1 MDERPPETRRPT
13 PAVGVVCF
21 DDEGKVLL
29 VRRANPPRQGE
40 WSLPGGK
47 IEFGETCEAAALR
60 ELREETGIEAQL
72 LGTIA
77 VIDAI
82 YTRFHYVIID
92 YAATMTGGS
101 LMAGDDASEARFFTE
116 TEITA
121 LGLWS
126 ETERVI
132 DLARQHVF
140 LG

>member
-1 MDERPPETRRPT
+1 M
-13 PAVGVVCF
+13 VCF
-21 DDEGKVLL
+21 DHEGKVLL

-47 IEFGETCEAAALR
+47 IEYGETCERAALR
-60 ELREETGIEAQL
+60 ELHEETGIHAEL
-72 LGTIA
+72 RGTIA

-92 YAATMTGGS
+92 YAAMMTGGR
-101 LMAGDDASEARFFTE
+101 LMAGDDASEAAFFAE
-116 TEITA
+116 SEISA

-132 DLARQHVF
+132 DLARQCVF
-140 LG
+140 AD

>member
-1 MDERPPETRRPT
+1 MDERPPDPRRPT

-47 IEFGETCEAAALR
+47 IEFGETCESAALR
-60 ELREETGIEAQL
+60 ELLEETGIEAQL

-92 YAATMTGGS
+92 YAATMTGGT
-101 LMAGDDASEARFFTE
+101 LMAGDDASEARFFAE
-116 TEITA
+116 MEIGP

-132 DLARQHVF
+132 DLARQRIFVS
-140 LG
+140 